1 MKKIILD
8 ALKIKGFA
16 ENEKL
21 LIEMLFIAYKMGAV
35 NQVCAMGIENIK
47 SIESLQVFEERLLNE
62 FNS

>member
-35 NQVCAMGIENIK
+35 NQVCSTGIENIK
-47 SIESLQVFEERLLNE
+47 SIESPQVFEERLLNE

>member
-8 ALKIKGFA
+8 ALKIRGFA

-21 LIEMLFIAYKMGAV
+21 LIEMLYIAYKMGAV
-35 NQVCAMGIENIK
+35 NQVCAIGAENIK
-47 SIESLQVFEERLLNE
+47 SIETPEVFKQRLLNE